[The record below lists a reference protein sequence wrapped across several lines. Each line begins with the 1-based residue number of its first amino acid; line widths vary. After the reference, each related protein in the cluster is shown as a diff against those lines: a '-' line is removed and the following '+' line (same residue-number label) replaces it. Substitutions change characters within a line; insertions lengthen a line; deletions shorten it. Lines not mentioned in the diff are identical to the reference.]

1 MSYKHVTGLETSD
14 AMVWNS
20 LVLLLLPLRL
30 KAAAATG
37 EKGHVTEKP
46 MLELLVPE
54 LSTPQLLHHLHNLRL
69 W

>member
-1 MSYKHVTGLETSD
+1 
-14 AMVWNS
+14 MVWNS